1 MGVEFRLGYNN
12 HLKVED
18 FVTRE
23 AAAIGAIALHVSG
36 AVHQNAVA
44 EAAREAGVSVTFDPR
59 TERLASPGYGMEKI
73 PGYTGIPYNL
83 QDLAA
88 DPGARAKLVASVLEA
103 HPAATTL
110 ITPPSFFI
118 AAPETAL
125 LNLGLAEMTRT
136 ETSTPVR
143 PVITFGSRCSHA
155 LVRNVAEEYARA
167 GFTAVDVRFS
177 PLGGEK
183 ESIRKIRAVYK
194 NLDAFKGYGFEVT
207 LGQSGNIG
215 QAAVALGHANHYSV
229 GVAQLE
235 SVNHARTI
243 NAQSKP
249 PILDEDGKKKPRP
262 SQEGVYLPGLAL
274 TVSRATGTALL
285 GHTDIRTRIG
295 CRIGPCASSIKGP
308 LDDNRGHYLHARAA
322 EMQQLMA
329 QPAAWR
335 VKSETDRLARALE
348 LRKLINRKYLGK
360 DEPQLNTRTLESIL
374 GQIGEE
380 QAAAVA

>member
-1 MGVEFRLGYNN
+1 MGIEFRLGYNN

-18 FVTRE
+18 FLTRD
-23 AAAIGAIALHVSG
+23 AGAIGAIALHVSG
-36 AVHQNAVA
+36 AGHQNAVA
-44 EAAREAGVSVTFDPR
+44 EAAREAGIPVTFDPR
-59 TERLASPGYGMEKI
+59 TERLASPGYALEKI
-73 PGYTGIPYNL
+73 PGFTGTPYNL
-83 QDLAA
+83 SALAA
-88 DPGARAKLVASVLEA
+88 DPDARAKLVSAVLEA
-103 HPAATTL
+103 HPAAATL
-110 ITPPSFFI
+110 VTPPSFFV
-118 AAPETAL
+118 ASPETAL
-125 LNLGLAEMTRT
+125 LNLGLAELTRS
-136 ETSTPVR
+136 ETDLPTR
-143 PVITFGSRCSHA
+143 PIMTFGPRCSTG
-155 LVRNVAEEYARA
+155 LVRDVAEEYARA
-167 GFTAVDVRFS
+167 GFTSVDVRFS

-183 ESIRKIRAVYK
+183 ESIRKIRAVFK
-194 NLDAFKGYGFEVT
+194 NLDVFKGYGLEVT

-215 QAAVALGHANHYSV
+215 QAAVALGHADHYSV
-229 GVAQLE
+229 GVGQLE

-243 NAQSKP
+243 NQQSKP
-249 PILDEDGKKKPRP
+249 PDFDENGKKKARP

-274 TVSRATGTALL
+274 TVSRATGAALL

-295 CRIGPCASSIKGP
+295 CRIGACASSIKGP

-360 DEPQLNTRTLESIL
+360 KEPQLHTRTLESIL
-374 GQIGEE
+374 AQIGEE